1 MLSAAISA
9 ETGALTSAF
18 YSRSSWPSRRPAHYE
33 KRGVGHDLCC
43 DARGI
48 EEQTV
53 LTTPSDGCA
62 MGDACAGL
70 GRLHAIVLFVAPHR
84 IQDPPEAAGEGHHG
98 DPFPATDRELLDPD
112 V

>member
-18 YSRSSWPSRRPAHYE
+18 YSRSSWPSARPAHYE
-33 KRGVGHDLCC
+33 KRGVGHYLCG

-48 EEQTV
+48 EKHTV

-62 MGDACAGL
+62 IGDACAGL
-70 GRLHAIVLFVAPHR
+70 RRLHAIILLVPPHC
-84 IQDPPEAAGEGHHG
+84 IQDAAEASREGDDGHS
-98 DPFPATDRELLDPD
+98 FPATDGELLDPD